1 MKTYRVIITE
11 TATHEVLIEAE
22 TREEAEV
29 EGLEAFVQGDA
40 IFVASTDQ
48 EVIALEQ
55 APS

>member
-40 IFVASTDQ
+40 LFVASTDQ